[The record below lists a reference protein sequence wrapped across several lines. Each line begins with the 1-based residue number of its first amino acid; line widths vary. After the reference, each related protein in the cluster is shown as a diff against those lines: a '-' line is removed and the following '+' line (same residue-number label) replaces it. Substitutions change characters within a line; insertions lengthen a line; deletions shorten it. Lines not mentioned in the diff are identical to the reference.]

1 MQHICSA
8 EVTIKVNMSTKKQCA
23 QRRNTENDSRKEGAV
38 CLVRLKR
45 EKAMSEIMLAKS
57 KPERLTS

>member
-45 EKAMSEIMLAKS
+45 EKADVRNNVGKIKA
-57 KPERLTS
+57 